1 MEQGYNA
8 RLDETLGSKDGKES
22 SKKQSMKDRRH
33 ESEAMEKKDH
43 GHKYGSDKGMSYRK
57 DHKSHRHTGTHKVLK
72 HMGGRGVGGKKINF
86 DSTTDKG
93 IKGLGNPDAEGRYI

>member
-1 MEQGYNA
+1 MKQGYNA

-43 GHKYGSDKGMSYRK
+43 GHKYGSDSNMSYRA
-57 DHKSHRHTGTHKVLK
+57 DASNNREIAMSKVLK
-72 HMGGRGVGGKKINF
+72 HMGGRGLSV
-86 DSTTDKG
+86 TDKG
-93 IKGLGNPDAEGRYI
+93 IEGLGNPDAEGRFI

>member
-1 MEQGYNA
+1 MKQGYNA

-43 GHKYGSDKGMSYRK
+43 GHKYGSDAHMSYR
-57 DHKSHRHTGTHKVLK
+57 DDASTHREIAMSKVLK
-72 HMGGRGVGGKKINF
+72 HMGGRGLSV
-86 DSTTDKG
+86 TDKG
-93 IKGLGNPDAEGRYI
+93 IEGLGNPDAEGRFI

>member
-1 MEQGYNA
+1 MKQGYNS

-43 GHKYGSDKGMSYRK
+43 GHKYGSDKGMSYRSNA
-57 DHKSHRHTGTHKVLK
+57 DHARSKVLK
-72 HMGGRGVGGKKINF
+72 HMGGRGVGMSK
-86 DSTTDKG
+86 TDKG

>member
-1 MEQGYNA
+1 MKQAYNA

-43 GHKYGSDKGMSYRK
+43 GHKYGSDAHMSYR
-57 DHKSHRHTGTHKVLK
+57 DDASNHREIAMSKVLK
-72 HMGGRGVGGKKINF
+72 HMGGRGV
-86 DSTTDKG
+86 SVTDKG
-93 IKGLGNPDAEGRYI
+93 IEGLGNPDAEGRFI

>member
-1 MEQGYNA
+1 MGQGYND

-22 SKKQSMKDRRH
+22 TKSQSMASRRH

-43 GHKYGSDKGMSYRK
+43 DHKYGSDAHMKYRE
-57 DHKSHRHTGTHKVLK
+57 DGGTHRHVAMNKVLK
-72 HMGGRGVGGKKINF
+72 HMGGRGINF

-93 IKGLGNPDAEGRYI
+93 IKGLGEYTGGRYI

>member
-1 MEQGYNA
+1 MGQGYNA

-43 GHKYGSDKGMSYRK
+43 DHKYGSDAGMGYR
-57 DHKSHRHTGTHKVLK
+57 HGTHKILK
-72 HMGGRGVGGKKINF
+72 HMGGRGV
-86 DSTTDKG
+86 
-93 IKGLGNPDAEGRYI
+93 

>member
-1 MEQGYNA
+1 MKQGYNS

-43 GHKYGSDKGMSYRK
+43 GHKYGSDAGMSYRE
-57 DHKSHRHTGTHKVLK
+57 GTHKILK
-72 HMGGRGVGGKKINF
+72 HMGGRLGGMSK
-86 DSTTDKG
+86 TDKG
-93 IKGLGNPDAEGRYI
+93 IEGLGNPDAEGKYI